1 MIKLLKNFKSLIFS
15 IAEGIKEFKTYKQGK
30 LK

>member
-1 MIKLLKNFKSLIFS
+1 MMRLLKNFKSLIFS
-15 IAEGIKEFKTYKQGK
+15 IAEGIKEFKSYKQGK